1 MTLPMAKTPPIAETP
16 PTAQTRPTAQTLPT
30 AAANPAPRRTRAAL
44 VAAAVAA
51 TVGLTGCGLG
61 NAMVGVHAAPPEV
74 TTGAPLSAAG
84 AQTIADRV
92 LNAAAA
98 AAKVSG
104 ADGDKQRAAVMT
116 GSALALATAAAK
128 LPGASEPTGQPVEKP
143 AAPKVLAV
151 SRGRSWPR
159 AMFVETTRADGSQTL
174 NLMICEDANS
184 QFKLAASA
192 TMQPGTSVPALDPFA
207 SGSLANPDTKG
218 LVGQPDALLTEY
230 AAAVAYPKPKAPEHF
245 DLGADQFATVLRRN
259 AAAQAKALGSL
270 ATFTQRHAVDPKQF
284 FAFRL
289 HSGGIVVFALM
300 KRTDTLK
307 LKPKG
312 KALTP
317 SAELARLLKKKK
329 LTKSATINTYESVVF
344 TVPTQGKAAMV
355 AADEQLIS
363 AAGS

>member
-1 MTLPMAKTPPIAETP
+1 M
-16 PTAQTRPTAQTLPT
+16 TLPT
-30 AAANPAPRRTRAAL
+30 ARTPPTSKTSAANPAAAANAAPRRTRVAAL
-44 VAAAVAA
+44 VATAAAA

-116 GSALALATAAAK
+116 GSALALATAASK
-128 LPGASEPTGQPVEKP
+128 LPAASEPTGQPVEKP

-159 AMFVETTRADGSQTL
+159 AMFVETTRDDGSQTL
-174 NLMICEDANS
+174 SLLTCEGANS
-184 QFKLAASA
+184 QFKVAASA
-192 TMQPGTSVPALDPFA
+192 TMQPGTSVPALDPFT
-207 SGSLANPDTKG
+207 SGSAANPDTKG
-218 LVGQPDALLTEY
+218 LIGQPDALLSEY
-230 AAAVAYPKPKAPEHF
+230 AAAVAYPNPKAPEHF

-270 ATFTQRHAVDPKQF
+270 ARFTQRHAVDPKQF

-289 HSGGIVVFALM
+289 HSGGVVVFALM

-317 SAELARLLKKKK
+317 SADLARLLKKKK
-329 LTKSATINTYESVVF
+329 LTKSATISTYESVVF

-363 AAGS
+363 ATGS